1 MSFFKNKT
9 TVALVLIMSAIVLVA
24 LAVASFYYKKQ
35 NNSVDPR
42 IVEARTLYE
51 KYNVYTQSNSFNSV
65 LMLMDSIEMI
75 YNKTSHYQN
84 SYEMGVLYNNR
95 AASFITQ
102 ALFSEGIEQE
112 VQDSLLLNAERAAK
126 KSIEIYDLWLDIYQD
141 KNALDLE
148 EFIALDFFI
157 GLENYSDKQ
166 KNIFLQSRIDEI
178 QEAQIET
185 KRRQSVSY
193 NNLGIIYR
201 HRLQY
206 ETAAHYYKQAIDLWD
221 RNLTAENN
229 LNILLGRPLVK
240 RNFIQKMFP
249 PSREKD

>member
-1 MSFFKNKT
+1 MNLFKNKT

-24 LAVASFYYKKQ
+24 LATASFYYKKQ
-35 NNSVDPR
+35 NNSIDPR
-42 IVEARTLYE
+42 ILEARTLYE
-51 KYNVYTQSNSFNSV
+51 KYNVYAQSSDFDAV
-65 LMLMDSIEMI
+65 FRLMDSIEMI
-75 YNKTSHYQN
+75 YNETSHYQD
-84 SYEMGVLYNNR
+84 SYEIGVLYNNR

-102 ALFSEGIEQE
+102 ALFSEGIEKD
-112 VQDSLLLNAERAAK
+112 VQDSLMQNAEMAAQ

-141 KNALDLE
+141 KNALEIE
-148 EFIALDFFI
+148 ELLDSDFFI
-157 GLENYSDKQ
+157 GLEKYSDKQ
-166 KNIFLQSRIDEI
+166 KDSFLQSRIEEI

-193 NNLGIIYR
+193 TNLGIIYR

-206 ETAAHYYKQAIDLWD
+206 EAAAQYYKQAIDLWE

-249 PSREKD
+249 PSRDKD